1 MKKYLLLTTFLSLTS
16 IQTFAQS
23 ADLAS
28 AIGPEEAPSSQAYEE
43 KKSDKQIA
51 DDRGAFSFLNF
62 SFIKKPIEAISS
74 VLQQNE
80 DTAPEQT
87 SEEQKA
93 SNETKEKPETPLER
107 ATRLAENG
115 DADNALTLG
124 YMYLYGQNGVKSDY
138 QKAFHFYSLA
148 AQKDNIIALNNLGSL
163 YFNGIGTDTDY
174 EKAASLF
181 ARAAELGSDDAAVN
195 LAFIYLTSDNSDYF
209 QKAVNLF
216 EQAAKKGNNTA
227 KFMLGYAYYK
237 GFIVEQDYYQAVS
250 LIRDAA
256 NAGFDEAN
264 YIFAN
269 IYANGDGIAKNY
281 GNAVRQYRAAIAQGN
296 VESMM
301 ELAQIYAEGKMFPKS
316 LIQAHILYNI
326 ASVYGAYDA
335 AEKRDTLEPA
345 LKLEELLEA
354 QNAAENFKE
363 NPTEL
368 TQYIRQTFG
377 PNIRSFI
384 DRNYAKTHK
393 MR

>member
-62 SFIKKPIEAISS
+62 SFIKKPIEAISNTLES
-74 VLQQNE
+74 NDDKALEEQEAQNE
-80 DTAPEQT
+80 P
-87 SEEQKA
+87 
-93 SNETKEKPETPLER
+93 KEKQETPLER
-107 ATRLAENG
+107 ATRLAESG
-115 DADNALTLG
+115 DTDNALTLG
-124 YMYLYGQNGVKSDY
+124 YMYLYGQNGVESDY
-138 QKAFHFYSLA
+138 KKAFHFYSLA

-163 YFNGIGTDTDY
+163 YFNGIGTDADY

-181 ARAAELGSDDAAVN
+181 AKAAELGSDDAAVN
-195 LAFIYLTSDNSDYF
+195 LAFIYLTSDDSDHF
-209 QKAVNLF
+209 QQAVNLF
-216 EQAAKKGNNTA
+216 EQAAKRGNNTA

-269 IYANGDGIAKNY
+269 IYANGEGIAKNY

-301 ELAQIYAEGKMFPKS
+301 ELAQIYAEGKMFPQS

-354 QNAAENFKE
+354 QNAAEGFKE

-377 PNIRSFI
+377 SNIRSYI
-384 DRNYAKTHK
+384 DRNFAKTHK
-393 MR
+393 KR